1 MHVSRWDSL
10 LIGTYWMVE
19 EYVYVWRNGSRI
31 RVLDQIGS
39 DWLLGIWNHAYRLIE
54 HGQRKVNATVWY
66 VNAKVISNKLYT
78 TWTWFSYVNGVLS
91 ILSVFGELVMQTT
104 LPKRALQWL
113 DVYLER
119 RYSVLYNNICTVK
132 TQKHMVTTEL

>member
-1 MHVSRWDSL
+1 MHVSGWDSL
-10 LIGTYWMVE
+10 LIGTYWIVE
-19 EYVYVWRNGSRI
+19 EYVHVWRNGSRI

-39 DWLLGIWNHAYRLIE
+39 DWLLGIWNHADRLIE

-91 ILSVFGELVMQTT
+91 IWSLWRTGDADDIAKKGFAMT
-104 LPKRALQWL
+104 
-113 DVYLER
+113 R
-119 RYSVLYNNICTVK
+119 RVPGKKV
-132 TQKHMVTTEL
+132 